1 MALHRTEAA
10 NVITHGLGLLAGL
23 AGGSVLITRAA
34 LRGDPWSIVGSA
46 VFVASL
52 VLMYSASTLF
62 HAASGEHARR
72 RLQVIDHCAIYVLIA
87 GTYTPFMLGPLRGGW
102 GWSLFGV
109 IWGLTLIG
117 VLFKLSFTGRFRRIS
132 TGIYIGMGWL
142 VLVAVVPL
150 VRSLE
155 PVTLG
160 WLLAGGVVYTAGTV
174 FYHSDRSQFNHAVWH
189 VFVLGGT
196 ACHGVAV
203 ATL

>member
-1 MALHRTEAA
+1 MVSNRAEAA
-10 NVITHGLGLLAGL
+10 NVITHGLGVLAGL

-34 LRGDPWSIVGSA
+34 LRGDAWSIVGSA

-62 HAASGEHARR
+62 HAVSGERARR

-117 VLFKLSFTGRFRRIS
+117 VIFKLSFTGRFRRIS

-155 PVTLG
+155 TVTLG
-160 WLLAGGVVYTAGTV
+160 WLFAGGFVYTAGTV
-174 FYHSDRSQFNHAVWH
+174 FYHSDRHRFNHAVWH